1 MPGRARPVAALAMA
15 LLVPAAILTVAGPG
29 HSLRAAAWPTAGLAV
44 LAAAWLA
51 GLLALCPRQTE
62 PGIRQLPRSWRGA
75 YYAGL
80 FVLLAGPVRPKR
92 MTRRLLL
99 GLTLTNRSPATEGS
113 PVIADCLPRRRRSA
127 RWPPRRP
134 RWPGLHSRSHRGKLS
149 APTPW
154 SAPRLVDRAGCRT
167 ILTLHNVHYRRTAET
182 SCI

>member
-1 MPGRARPVAALAMA
+1 MPGRARLVAALAMA

-51 GLLALCPRQTE
+51 GLLALRPRQAE

-80 FVLLAGPVRPKR
+80 LVLLAG
-92 MTRRLLL
+92 L
-99 GLTLTNRSPATEGS
+99 
-113 PVIADCLPRRRRSA
+113 IA
-127 RWPPRRP
+127 W
-134 RWPGLHSRSHRGKLS
+134 G
-149 APTPW
+149 PW
-154 SAPRLVDRAGCRT
+154 T